1 MDVMIS
7 SNGKKFKASY
17 YYILITFSNMI
28 LFSPLYIYVKYR
40 SKKNV
45 VPIIWDDMLRTI
57 PAHVLVD
64 SELGQIVE
72 PMVMI

>member
-1 MDVMIS
+1 
-7 SNGKKFKASY
+7 
-17 YYILITFSNMI
+17 MI
-28 LFSPLYIYVKYR
+28 LFSPPSIYIKYR

-72 PMVMI
+72 PMVMTF